1 MFETI
6 GLIVL
11 ILLGSF
17 ICIYYD
23 PALGVVIFLYLIIQF
38 AYDAY
43 CARREMKL
51 RRKERREH

>member
-1 MFETI
+1 MLETMS
-6 GLIVL
+6 LIML

-23 PALGVVIFLYLIIQF
+23 AALGVVIFLYLIIQF

-43 CARREMKL
+43 CMKQKNRKL
-51 RRKERREH
+51 RKELKKQ

>member
-1 MFETI
+1 MLETI
-6 GLIVL
+6 SLIVL

-23 PALGVVIFLYLIIQF
+23 AALGIVIFLYLIIQF

-51 RRKERREH
+51 RRREHRDH

>member
-1 MFETI
+1 MLETI
-6 GLIVL
+6 SLIIL

-23 PALGVVIFLYLIIQF
+23 AALGVVIFLYLIIQF

-43 CARREMKL
+43 DMRRRNRRL
-51 RRKERREH
+51 RKEIHK

>member
-1 MFETI
+1 MLETI
-6 GLIVL
+6 SLIIL

-23 PALGVVIFLYLIIQF
+23 AALGVVIFLYLIIQF

-43 CARREMKL
+43 DMRRRNRRL
-51 RRKERREH
+51 RKGLHK